1 MNSDSIQCCDLPEEI
16 PIRLYPHQRTSLAA
30 CMRLEHY
37 TNVTGTQLGVL
48 TDRSGSGKSF
58 VILSLVFFKKY
69 PHLVPP
75 SLTHDLYHPYL
86 DGPVHSPED
95 GSDAPNN
102 TTVIVVSHGLL
113 SQWTQYA
120 KLFDPLLKTFVVSQ
134 YVNMCTL
141 CTQGM
146 NEYDIIIVTNT
157 LYPSFA
163 MSLFQKNIKVM
174 RLVIDDADELLNN
187 NHVTTRSNFYWFIVS
202 SDLHELT
209 FDVLSYT
216 VMIDHSF
223 MTSVIVRNEDSFIL
237 DSFEH
242 RTVRT
247 TNIMCTLPQGS
258 DQHGQL
264 MWRSIRTLLERGDV
278 KGAVGKLDKKQL
290 KPKDEMVSL
299 VNNDNKCSICYDDIT
314 VQSMTPCC
322 TNSFCFKC
330 IGRWLV
336 HSSTAHTSCPLCR
349 APLSIQQ
356 ILVER
361 EEREDGEEH
370 SPVSEETQTKSIESL
385 PSHGKLDSFRILMHK
400 LSSDPNSKV
409 LVFVMNPYT
418 MMNVK
423 TVMTELHIANYRLR
437 GNNRV
442 INTNVMRFN
451 KDDGVCKALI
461 ICPMTANTGISL
473 PKTTDI
479 VFFDVPGNLELETRM
494 IGRAHRLGRKEQLR
508 IWNISYDLD
517 VLDRHRDITT
527 LQSVE
532 EVELADN

>member
-1 MNSDSIQCCDLPEEI
+1 
-16 PIRLYPHQRTSLAA
+16 
-30 CMRLEHY
+30 MRLEHY
-37 TNVTGTQLGVL
+37 TNITGTQLGVL
-48 TDRSGSGKSF
+48 TDRAGSGKSF

-69 PHLVPP
+69 PDLVPP
-75 SLTHDLYHPYL
+75 SLTNDLYHPHM
-86 DGPVHSPED
+86 DEPVPSHED
-95 GSDAPNN
+95 GSDEPNN
-102 TTVIVVSHGLL
+102 TTIIVVSHGLL

-146 NEYDIIIVTNT
+146 NDYDIVIVTNT
-157 LYPSFA
+157 LYPSLA
-163 MSLFQKNIKVM
+163 MSLLQKNIKVM

-187 NHVTTRSNFYWFIVS
+187 NHVTTRSNFYWFVVS
-202 SDLHELT
+202 SELHEMT

-216 VMIDHSF
+216 VVMDHSF
-223 MTSVIVRNEDSFIL
+223 MTSVIVRNDDNFIL

-242 RTVRT
+242 RSVRS

-264 MWRSIRTLLERGDV
+264 MWKSIRTLLEKGDV

-290 KPKDEMVSL
+290 KSKDEVVSL

-314 VQSMTPCC
+314 IQSMTPCC

-336 HSSTAHTSCPLCR
+336 HSSNAYTSCPLCR
-349 APLSIQQ
+349 TPLSIQQ
-356 ILVER
+356 IFVVR
-361 EEREDGEEH
+361 EDDECSSEREDAQ
-370 SPVSEETQTKSIESL
+370 SKYIESA
-385 PSHGKLDSFRILMHK
+385 PSHGKLDSFRILMQK
-400 LSSDPNSKV
+400 LSSDPNTKV

-418 MMNVK
+418 LMNVK
-423 TVMTELHIANYRLR
+423 TVMTELHIPNYRLR

-442 INTNVMRFN
+442 ISTNVMRFN
-451 KDDGVCKALI
+451 RDDGVCKALI

-479 VFFDVPGNLELETRM
+479 VFFDVPGSFELESRM

-508 IWNISYDLD
+508 TWNISYDFD
-517 VLDRHRDITT
+517 VLDRHRDFTT

-532 EVELADN
+532 EVEVMGDG